1 MNAVTRMR
9 GALNGHTDRQIV
21 LIRNTIAKDCNPEEF
36 DLFLAAANSYG
47 LDPFRK
53 QIIPLVFGKFARDPS
68 KRRMS
73 IVVSRD
79 GLRVI
84 AQRCGNYRP
93 ASEKAEWEF
102 DLELISPLNPKGI
115 VSCTVYLWQQDNRGE
130 WFRVKGEASWD
141 EFAPIADEWAE
152 GDDGTRRPTGHKTLD
167 ASGNWPRMPK
177 VMLEKCAEAQ
187 ALRAGWPDQFGGL
200 YVEEEMAKAT
210 FVDMTAS
217 EIVEHAAEERRLKA
231 IGAGNDLMVCW
242 GADFGLER
250 VPVGQMADRVIEHI
264 RDLEPAA
271 VAKWQAM
278 NAEPL
283 REYWAKAPGDAL
295 QLKKLL
301 EAAAKPRLQ
310 QEIA

>member
-1 MNAVTRMR
+1 MNTVTRLHDTPA
-9 GALNGHTDRQIV
+9 GLTDRQVV
-21 LIRNTIAKDCNPEEF
+21 LVKNTIAKDCNTEEF
-36 DLFLAAANSYG
+36 DLFMAAARNYG

-53 QIIPLVFGKFARDPS
+53 QIIPLVFGKNARDQS

-93 ASEKAEWEF
+93 ASEKAEWEM
-102 DLELISPLNPKGI
+102 DPSLIGPLNPKGI
-115 VSCTVYLWQQDNRGE
+115 VSCTVYLWQQDNQGE
-130 WFRVKGEASWD
+130 WFRVKGEAEWD
-141 EFAPIADEWAE
+141 EFAPIAEEWGEDET
-152 GDDGTRRPTGHKTLD
+152 GKRRPTGRKTLD
-167 ASGNWPRMPK
+167 ASGNWPKMPK

-200 YVEEEMAKAT
+200 YVEEEMAKAS

-217 EIVEHAAEERRLKA
+217 EIVEHAAEERRQRA
-231 IGAGNDLMVCW
+231 IGAGRDVMVCW

-250 VPVGQMADRVIEHI
+250 VPIGRFVDRVLEHI
-264 RDLEPAA
+264 RTLEPAA
-271 VAKWQAM
+271 VAKWQSM

-283 REYWAKAPGDAL
+283 REFWAKAPGDAL
-295 QLKKLL
+295 ELKKVL
-301 EAAAKPRLQ
+301 EAATKPRRP